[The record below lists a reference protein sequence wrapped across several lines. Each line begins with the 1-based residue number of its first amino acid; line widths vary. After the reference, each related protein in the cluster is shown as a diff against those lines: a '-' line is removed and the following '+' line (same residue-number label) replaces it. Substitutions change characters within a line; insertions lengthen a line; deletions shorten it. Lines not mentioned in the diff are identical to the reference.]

1 MFKKDT
7 RRGLAL
13 GAAFSLIASLFV
25 AAPAAQADEAGVVVT
40 PFVGTSNT
48 MLITEEFVVK
58 TRLGLNVT
66 ATRIENLKYLVEKP
80 AGYNLSVSNTVSSVL
95 TGGNYSAA
103 STTLSNIAAAETFSY
118 VTPVGAV
125 NTGINQLRLSPW
137 SESALTSISKAVT
150 VKVTAFL
157 DIDPDGKF
165 NSASEPYQ
173 TYEVKFVPWADL
185 AGAVTLAQPVFG
197 ATTVSATAAVSGVN
211 FEQLNSGFY
220 IQVKTNYVTD
230 NATSSGDLSSFIAA
244 GTMSASFPVSS
255 SAPVDSSVSATL
267 FYSSNSTLDAGE
279 ELKVSKLGVAVAT
292 ITAVTASAVASA
304 NLVATD
310 NDDFAARLNSE
321 FAVKVWALTNST
333 VVAAKVPTATV
344 TTSNAALSETKY
356 IVVNGVTYTQ
366 SSTLNGATFALVA
379 GTDGKGTMT
388 IRTVGFADTDW
399 IDVKFASE
407 NQKDDVR
414 VTAEA
419 PKYGVE
425 RTAGSYL
432 VTTVGTAVTAE
443 FAIEDQFGEASS
455 LTDQQVV
462 FTIAGT
468 GFSTSTVAVP
478 VVGSKASVTAN
489 PSATA
494 TGSYTVTPNLQYKDR
509 VSGNWVDE
517 ANISGGEVAVT
528 VYVQSTIV
536 NSFSTKPT
544 ATASASISYG
554 VALSWS
560 GEITAAVAVT
570 GSEVVVSATG
580 VTFQYDSKTY
590 SDTVKMTAGVG
601 GAVSFKATSRKAGK
615 YTISFVAGTAT
626 GSTILTV
633 DAAGASA
640 AKDITF
646 DKSTLVQG
654 ATTTITGT
662 VADEN
667 GNPIKTSGSDVV
679 VSWTGKGLP
688 FGTGTLATD
697 ADGKFS
703 INVLVLGTET
713 GTGTLTATYRPSSSA
728 TDTKNITV
736 AKTFSID
743 APAVVPAP
751 EVNAVIGTFNG
762 RWAVRVENAKG
773 SVVSVKVGG
782 NWFKYTSLN
791 ENYLFSRKSVVGRSV
806 AVAVYVNGTLE
817 NVATI
822 TIK

>member
-7 RRGLAL
+7 RKGLAL

-25 AAPAAQADEAGVVVT
+25 AAPAAQADENGVVVT

-48 MLITEEFVVK
+48 MLITEEFVIK

-66 ATRIENLKYLVEKP
+66 ATRINNLKYLVEKP
-80 AGYNLSVSNTVSSVL
+80 AGYNLTVSNTVSAVL
-95 TGGNYSAA
+95 TGGTHTAV
-103 STTLSNIAAAETFSY
+103 STTVSNIAAADTFSY
-118 VTPVGAV
+118 ITPSDAS

-137 SESALTSISKAVT
+137 SASALTSVSKAVT

-165 NSASEPYQ
+165 NSASEPFQ
-173 TYEVKFVPWADL
+173 VYEVKFVPWADL
-185 AGAVTLAQPVFG
+185 AASVTLTQPVFG
-197 ATTVSATAAVSGVN
+197 AITASATAAVSGVN
-211 FEQLNSGFY
+211 FEQLNGDFLINIATTYGSGSSTSGSLNDH
-220 IQVKTNYVTD
+220 V
-230 NATSSGDLSSFIAA
+230 AT
-244 GTMSASFPVSS
+244 GTMSASFPVSA
-255 SAPVDSSVSATL
+255 SAPVDSSVSATIG
-267 FYSSNSTLDAGE
+267 YDADKGGTIATGE
-279 ELKVSKLGVAVAT
+279 ALKVSKLGVANAT
-292 ITAVTASAVASA
+292 LTAVTASAVEGD

-310 NDDFAARLNSE
+310 DDNFEARLNST
-321 FAVKVWALTNST
+321 FAIKVWALTNST
-333 VVAAKVPTATV
+333 VVAAKVPTFTV
-344 TTSNAALSETKY
+344 TTSNAALSTTQY
-356 IVVNGVTYTQ
+356 IVVNGTTYTT
-366 SSTLNGATFALVA
+366 SAGLIAKTFDLTA
-379 GTDGKGTMT
+379 GTDGKGTIT
-388 IRTVGFADTDW
+388 ISTVGFDDADT
-399 IDVKFASE
+399 ITVKFSSE
-407 NQKDDVR
+407 NQSDEVVINTENPNWTVKR
-414 VTAEA
+414 S
-419 PKYGVE
+419 
-425 RTAGSYL
+425 AGNYL
-432 VTTVGTAVTAE
+432 VTTTGTAVTAE
-443 FAIEDQFGEASS
+443 FSVEDQFEVASA

-462 FTIAGT
+462 FSIAGT
-468 GFSTSTVAVP
+468 GFSTSTVAAA
-478 VVGSKASVTAN
+478 VVGAKASVTAN

-494 TGSYTVTPNLQYKDR
+494 TGSYTITPNLQYRDR
-509 VSGNWVDE
+509 NSGNWVDE
-517 ANISGGEVAVT
+517 SGATETAVT

-554 VALSWS
+554 AAMSWS
-560 GEITAAVAVT
+560 GAITANVAVT

-580 VTFQYDSKTY
+580 VIFQYDSKTY
-590 SDTVKMTAGVG
+590 SDTVKMSAGVG

-615 YTISFVAGTAT
+615 YTISFVAGAAT

-633 DAAGASA
+633 DAAAASA

-646 DKSTLVQG
+646 DKTTLALG

-703 INVLVLGTET
+703 INVLVLASET

-728 TDTKNITV
+728 TDTKNISV
-736 AKTFSID
+736 VKTFAID
-743 APAVVPAP
+743 APVVVPTP
-751 EVNAVIGTFNG
+751 EVNAVIGTYNG

-773 SVVSVKVGG
+773 ATVAVKVGG
-782 NWFKYTSLN
+782 RWVKYTSLN
-791 ENYLFSRKSVVGRSV
+791 DNYLFSRKSVVGRSV

>member
-25 AAPAAQADEAGVVVT
+25 AAPAAQADENGVVVT

-48 MLITEEFVVK
+48 MLVTEEFVVK

-66 ATRIENLKYLVEKP
+66 ATRIANLKYLVEKP
-80 AGYNLSVSNTVSSVL
+80 AGYNLTVSNTVSAVL
-95 TGGNYSAA
+95 TGGTHTAVSA
-103 STTLSNIAAAETFSY
+103 TVSNIAAADTFSY
-118 VTPVGAV
+118 ITPSDAS
-125 NTGINQLRLSPW
+125 NTGINQLRVSPW
-137 SESALTSISKAVT
+137 SASALTSVSKAVT
-150 VKVTAFL
+150 VKITAFL

-165 NSASEPYQ
+165 NSSSEPYQ

-185 AGAVTLAQPVFG
+185 SAAVTLTQPVFG
-197 ATTVSATAAVSGVN
+197 AITASATAAVSGVN
-211 FEQLNSGFY
+211 FEQLNGQFKINISTTYGSGSSTSASLNDH
-220 IQVKTNYVTD
+220 V
-230 NATSSGDLSSFIAA
+230 AT
-244 GTMSASFPVSS
+244 GTMSASYPVSA
-255 SAPVDSSVSATL
+255 SAPVDSSVSATV
-267 FYSSNSTLDAGE
+267 YYDESGNGVVAGE
-279 ELKVSKLGVAVAT
+279 ALKVSKLGVANAT
-292 ITAVTASAVASA
+292 ITAVTASAVEGD

-310 NDDFAARLNSE
+310 DDEFEARLNSS
-321 FAVKVWALTNST
+321 FALKAWALTNST
-333 VVAAKVPTATV
+333 VVAAKVPSFTV
-344 TTSNAALSETKY
+344 TTSNAALSATQY
-356 IVVNGVTYTQ
+356 IVVNGTTYTT
-366 SSTLNGATFALVA
+366 SADLIAKTFALTA
-379 GTDGKGTMT
+379 GTDGKGDIT
-388 IRTVGFADTDW
+388 ISTVGFDDADT
-399 IDVKFASE
+399 ITVKLTSE
-407 NQKDDVR
+407 NQNDEVVITTNNPDW
-414 VTAEA
+414 T
-419 PKYGVE
+419 VE
-425 RTAGSYL
+425 RSAGQYL

-443 FAIEDQFGEASS
+443 FSVEDQFGVASA

-462 FTIAGT
+462 FSIAGT
-468 GFSTSTVAVP
+468 GFSTSTVAAA
-478 VVGSKASVTAN
+478 VVGAKASVTAN

-494 TGSYTVTPNLQYKDR
+494 TGSYTITPNLQYRDR
-509 VSGNWVDE
+509 NSGNWTDE
-517 ANISGGEVAVT
+517 SGATENAVT

-536 NSFSTKPT
+536 NSFATKPT

-554 VALSWS
+554 AAMSWS
-560 GEITAAVAVT
+560 GAITAAVAVT

-580 VTFQYDSKTY
+580 VIFQYDSKTY
-590 SDTVKMTAGVG
+590 SDTVKITAGSG

-615 YTISFVAGTAT
+615 YTISFVAGAAT

-633 DAAGASA
+633 DAAAASA

-646 DKSTLVQG
+646 DKTTLVQG

-736 AKTFSID
+736 AKTFAID

-773 SVVSVKVGG
+773 AVVAVKVGG

-791 ENYLFSRKSVVGRSV
+791 ENYLFSRKSAVGRSV